1 MEKYSKLA
9 AMQPYLFPYIGY
21 FQLIKAVDNFVL
33 LNDVGYFKKGW
44 LHRNQILLN
53 DAPFLFTIPI
63 IKASQNR
70 KINQHVIMNGW
81 SKELY
86 KTLKHAYNKA
96 PYYEENKDIIKI
108 CLNVC
113 ENRVLSDAA
122 EIVLKELC
130 HILDLNVDFYLS
142 SNLDTGNKIRQHRII
157 ELCKLN
163 NDTQYI
169 NLMGGKIKGLYSQK
183 DFKSIDLKFI
193 ERTDDWGDYSVI
205 HYLFTKGREKTKNIL
220 NDYRLVA

>member
-53 DAPFLFTIPI
+53 DTPFLFTIPI

-86 KTLKHAYNKA
+86 KTLKHAYSKA
-96 PYYEENKDIIKI
+96 PYYEENKDIIKM

-122 EIVLKELC
+122 EIVLKEL
-130 HILDLNVDFYLS
+130 
-142 SNLDTGNKIRQHRII
+142 
-157 ELCKLN
+157 
-163 NDTQYI
+163 
-169 NLMGGKIKGLYSQK
+169 
-183 DFKSIDLKFI
+183 
-193 ERTDDWGDYSVI
+193 
-205 HYLFTKGREKTKNIL
+205 
-220 NDYRLVA
+220 